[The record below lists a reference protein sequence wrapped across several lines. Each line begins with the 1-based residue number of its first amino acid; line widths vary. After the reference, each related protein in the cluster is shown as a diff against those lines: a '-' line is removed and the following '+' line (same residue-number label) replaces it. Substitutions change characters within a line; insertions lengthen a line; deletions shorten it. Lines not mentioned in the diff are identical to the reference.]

1 MSWEIMDAD
10 EHPVC
15 SVHQG
20 MYTDGIQ
27 KTYNASCCLT
37 MGGSYTLY
45 CQDSHGDGW
54 GDGYIM
60 IGGTMYCNDFNAGSL
75 KMVSFNMQPVSSTV
89 SSTSLTSV
97 TSTSSLSASS
107 LSSSVTSVT
116 TSTVVSTPEPTPGG
130 TATATTTTVGVFVV
144 EHTVRFASSGSQDEV
159 TDAAT
164 EMVSNMY
171 EVPDEQITVT
181 VTEATERGARR
192 LTATNWNVD
201 YQVQTNQFEVDA
213 IMEIAHEMDSDI
225 AKLTEAIRETFA
237 QRGLQVDAATVES
250 EPPSSM
256 QVTATRTTMTS
267 VTTATMTGNS
277 PQTASTG
284 TSNEAETDEA
294 SGNTALFAIIGVVA
308 AVLML
313 TVGIVVMKKRR
324 RDNVNTADDPAS
336 NFRPPDT
343 NYEDGPRLSSV

>member
-1 MSWEIMDAD
+1 
-10 EHPVC
+10 
-15 SVHQG
+15 
-20 MYTDGIQ
+20 
-27 KTYNASCCLT
+27 
-37 MGGSYTLY
+37 
-45 CQDSHGDGW
+45 
-54 GDGYIM
+54 
-60 IGGTMYCNDFNAGSL
+60 
-75 KMVSFNMQPVSSTV
+75 
-89 SSTSLTSV
+89 
-97 TSTSSLSASS
+97 
-107 LSSSVTSVT
+107 
-116 TSTVVSTPEPTPGG
+116 
-130 TATATTTTVGVFVV
+130 
-144 EHTVRFASSGSQDEV
+144 
-159 TDAAT
+159 
-164 EMVSNMY
+164 MVSNMY